1 MNMHDWSD
9 IRRRE
14 DEYDALI
21 LHFLFLLVFQPTNLK
36 SAMVTT
42 ALETQGGD

>member
-1 MNMHDWSD
+1 MHIWSD

-21 LHFLFLLVFQPTNLK
+21 FHLLFLLVFQPTNLK
-36 SAMVTT
+36 STMVTA
-42 ALETQGGD
+42 ALEAQGCD